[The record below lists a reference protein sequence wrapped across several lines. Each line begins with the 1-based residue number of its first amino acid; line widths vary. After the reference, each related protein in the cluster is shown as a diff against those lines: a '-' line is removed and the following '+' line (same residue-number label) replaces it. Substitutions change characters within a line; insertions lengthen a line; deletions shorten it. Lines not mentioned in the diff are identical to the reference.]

1 MNPPRPR
8 PNNLDPA
15 SPAALRAIFSR
26 HDFRPRKRLGQN
38 FLISPEI
45 ADRIIR
51 IAEITDEDR
60 VFEIGAG
67 AGALTVRAAQIAAET
82 IALEIDSRLV
92 EILAELLPD
101 ELSLKI
107 MQADILQ
114 ADMAEIIG
122 AGRWKALGNLPYYI
136 TGPALAK
143 LLEQRAAFSSIVV
156 MVQKEVADRITAAPG
171 SKIYG
176 ALSVMLQAYY
186 VVRRELIVKRACF
199 YPAPEVDSAVVSL
212 TLRPNPA
219 VSKPEEAGFE
229 RLVRA
234 AFAHRRK
241 TLENSLVDEEV
252 INDRAEAVAALEAA
266 GLSAGKRAE
275 TFSIEDFAVLARK
288 LKLEGEHRHGS
299 N

>member
-1 MNPPRPR
+1 LNPPRRR
-8 PNNLDPA
+8 PNNNDPA
-15 SPAALRAIFSR
+15 SPAALRAILSR

-51 IAEITDEDR
+51 IAEIASDDR

-67 AGALTVRAAQIAAET
+67 AGALTLRSARIASKT

-101 ELSLKI
+101 EPRWKI
-107 MQADILQ
+107 MQADILK
-114 ADMAEIIG
+114 ADIAEIIG
-122 AGRWKALGNLPYYI
+122 EGRWKALGNLPYYI

-143 LLEQRAAFSSIVV
+143 LLEQRASFSRIVV
-156 MVQKEVADRITAAPG
+156 MVQKEVADRITSPPG
-171 SKIYG
+171 SKAYG

-186 VVRRELIVKRACF
+186 AVRREMIVKRSCF

-212 TLRPNPA
+212 VLRPQAA
-219 VSKPEEAGFE
+219 VSKHEEAGFE

-241 TLENSLVDEEV
+241 TLENSLVDAGAV
-252 INDRAEAVAALEAA
+252 KDRGEAVAALENA

-275 TFSIEDFAVLARK
+275 SFSIEDFALLAK
-288 LKLEGEHRHGS
+288 HFHIYF
-299 N
+299 